1 MQKTSSF
8 YPIILIFIAL
18 LITSCT
24 PGPSE
29 KQDETTPATKTSAS
43 SSAGVNQQWK
53 DYWYQGKAEITS
65 YQLEQARYGATH
77 TGDAVLVFVTE
88 PFSKSKQVKLD
99 NPSAANDDA
108 VSVLKMNFTKKFVT
122 GIYPYSIMQSVFTP
136 VEYGR
141 YSNTLKVTTSS
152 QEWCGHTFLQLNL
165 QPDSYRYRGYSYF
178 ESEGDVDKKID
189 RVLLEDELW
198 NMLRFN
204 PDDLPTGEVQLIP
217 NTVYARLAHQPV
229 QGETALLKKE
239 SSENASTAQFIVDYQ
254 SIDRRLS
261 ITYQK
266 DFPYQI
272 TGWKES
278 YATYNGKQAVTT
290 ATKKKTLFTP
300 YWTQNNPADTVLRKE
315 LMLD

>member
-8 YPIILIFIAL
+8 SPINLLFVAFLIA
-18 LITSCT
+18 SCS
-24 PGPSE
+24 PGPSG
-29 KQDETTPATKTSAS
+29 KQDDTTPATQTAAS
-43 SSAGVNQQWK
+43 SSAGVSQQWK

-88 PFSKSKQVKLD
+88 PFSKSNQVKLD
-99 NPSAANDDA
+99 NPSAAGDDA

-136 VEYGR
+136 VEYGQ
-141 YSNTLKVTTSS
+141 YPNTLKVTTSS

-165 QPDSYRYRGYSYF
+165 QSDSYRYQGHSYF
-178 ESEGDVDKKID
+178 ESEGEVDTSID
-189 RVLLEDELW
+189 QVLLEDELW
-198 NMLRFN
+198 SKLRLN
-204 PDDLPTGEVQLIP
+204 PQDLPTGEVQLIP
-217 NTVYARLAHQPV
+217 NTIYARLAHKPV
-229 QGETALLKKE
+229 QPETAILKTE
-239 SSENASTAQFIVDYQ
+239 STESASTATFIIDYQ
-254 SIDRRLS
+254 SIDRKLA
-261 ITYQK
+261 ITYK
-266 DFPYQI
+266 KEFPYQI
-272 TGWKES
+272 TGWEES

-300 YWTQNNPADTVLRKE
+300 YWTQNSPADTVLREE